1 VDRLLVSE
9 MKQLTKNNR
18 LFSEEMRLN
27 MVNIDHPGKLAD
39 FIASILNVDRK
50 KQQDVLET
58 VVVRRRIEKVLVFI
72 KDEQDIADV
81 QEKIQ
86 ARVNQK
92 IEKNQREYFLREELK
107 SIQQE
112 LGLTTN
118 PKTDLLNRLK
128 KKFASLSLTDEAKET
143 VEREMKRLEGMEPNS
158 PEYSISQTYLETI
171 ADLPWN
177 EPKPENFHREA
188 RKGCSVTITA

>member
-1 VDRLLVSE
+1 MLFRS
-9 MKQLTKNNR
+9 LTKNNQ

-50 KQQDVLET
+50 EQQGILET
-58 VVVRRRIEKVLVFI
+58 LVVRKRIEKVLVFI
-72 KDEQDIADV
+72 KNEQNIAQV
-81 QEKIQ
+81 QAKIQ

-92 IEKNQREYFLREELK
+92 LEKNQREYFLREELK

-118 PKTDLLNRLK
+118 PKVELINRLK
-128 KKFASLSLTDEAKET
+128 KKFKDLPLSAEAKET
-143 VEREMKRLEGMEPNS
+143 VDREMSRLEIGR
-158 PEYSISQTYLETI
+158 
-171 ADLPWN
+171 A
-177 EPKPENFHREA
+177 H
-188 RKGCSVTITA
+188 V